1 MEKPRACKTIEEIS
15 VGERFERDFVI
26 TDDELTL
33 FARLSGDFNPIH
45 FDEQYAET
53 TIFGQRIA
61 HGMIAV
67 AKFSGIFGM
76 DFPGL
81 GAIWISQGVTFK
93 RPIFIGVSYK
103 AIVELT
109 EKDRRRATFTTWVE
123 DDSGA
128 QAIQGGGVVMP
139 ISDKAKQRL

>member
-1 MEKPRACKTIEEIS
+1 MEKPRACKTIEDIS
-15 VGERFERDFVI
+15 VGDRFVRNFMV
-26 TDDELTL
+26 TDEDLAL
-33 FARLSGDFNPIH
+33 FARLSSDFNPIH

-81 GAIWISQGVTFK
+81 GAIWISQSVTFK
-93 RPIFIGVSYK
+93 KPIFIGVSYK

-109 EKDRRRATFTTWVE
+109 EKDRRRATFATWVE
-123 DDSGA
+123 DDSGS
-128 QAIQGGGVVMP
+128 QAIQGSGVVLP